1 MSGTLS
7 RLAPTAAVAAFVA
20 WCVWPYVSGAGPRR
34 FVQEPAEVPQ
44 IAGSLLQPAI
54 VPAGDRDPFR
64 PADADQ
70 PDPSDLVARAA
81 EPAARQAAPAAEEA
95 APLAQVRPG
104 DVLDQLVLDATIIH
118 GDRRLAL
125 INGQVCG
132 PGDAVVVSGLTTE
145 PCTVAEITAHK
156 VLLTFRG
163 ETLQL
168 EYRGPK
174 PKPAPSGQAKASNK
188 PEPAMKDLVAARP
201 EAS

>member
-1 MSGTLS
+1 MSGTLG

-20 WCVWPYVSGAGPRR
+20 WCVWPYIGGAGPQR
-34 FVQEPAEVPQ
+34 FVQEPPGVPQ
-44 IAGSLLQPAI
+44 IADSLLQPAI

-64 PADADQ
+64 PARADQ
-70 PDPSDLVARAA
+70 PGPSDFVAEAA
-81 EPAARQAAPAAEEA
+81 KPAPRQA

-132 PGDAVVVSGLTTE
+132 PGDAVAVSGLTTE
-145 PCTVAEITAHK
+145 PCTVTEITAHK

-174 PKPAPSGQAKASNK
+174 PKPAPSGQAKASNR
-188 PEPAMKDLVAARP
+188 PEPAMKDLVATGP